1 MSIGP
6 ASPIRAVR
14 RSLAPVRH
22 ERPDLAVRLQ
32 MKLGVIAEPDRAS
45 DSPDTVVIVEPTIGA
60 IARSKGNLYL
70 IVTSTVSS
78 AKAQEA
84 TQLAAESVR
93 GEYYYDESAGIRVC
107 IEKAIASANKRL
119 NHQRD
124 RLGLHGTND
133 NGPIGIAIAVVRNN
147 ELYVATIGPA
157 EAYLIRQAR
166 LSTLPDPHRE
176 RGLPTG
182 DLEPDVWRGE
192 INVGDS
198 LVLVSPNVMTR
209 LSPDELKDAMVTL
222 HPQPAMEHLHHR
234 FLAADGAGSDALIA
248 FEATEVAAT
257 HRSKTLVPVR
267 PAEPLAG
274 APDRGPI
281 PLADNVSGGV
291 AAVTASAG
299 RAKAAAGGVFAR
311 AVTRIQDLMPHRRAA
326 YRRVTTASSR
336 RETQRRAAVAILAM
350 VVVIGG
356 LASLV
361 YSFGGPAGGG
371 PLASVTA
378 AESALR
384 TIRGDLG
391 QVFAPGVD
399 LVEGDPSK
407 AMSLLS
413 DAYRAVDAAKTANVP
428 PATLDPLRQQV
439 VGGLDR
445 LFHVV
450 PVGAATVMSFAGA
463 KTPFDIQS
471 MILGPDGMPYVL
483 DKASNTVYRIDLR
496 TKKATPVFKQKTK
509 AAGATEGV
517 PKLLATG
524 GRDLLIIDD
533 KNTVWR
539 WRAADAKGNGTIRT
553 VKVAGAPGWGDDVVA
568 AGTFLRDAT
577 EGLYNLYI
585 VDPSEQNILA
595 YTPARDGSGF
605 PVNPQNRLTVA
616 RDVSKV
622 NDLVIDGDIFVA
634 DGGSL
639 YRFVGGKSEGWETQ
653 PPGYSSDARDGD
665 TVLRQAPDYAHIASA
680 SDKRTGVLYA
690 WDKNNG
696 RVVAYDKAKGTFIE
710 QYRLAGGSPA
720 WDDVRGMYVVLG
732 SGPEAPSTLVW
743 ATKDGV
749 MSAVLE
755 AVPDAIAGVSGSPSP
770 SASAPAASA
779 KPSAKPTKAPPKP
792 TKRP

>member
-1 MSIGP
+1 
-6 ASPIRAVR
+6 
-14 RSLAPVRH
+14 
-22 ERPDLAVRLQ
+22 
-32 MKLGVIAEPDRAS
+32 
-45 DSPDTVVIVEPTIGA
+45 
-60 IARSKGNLYL
+60 
-70 IVTSTVSS
+70 
-78 AKAQEA
+78 
-84 TQLAAESVR
+84 
-93 GEYYYDESAGIRVC
+93 
-107 IEKAIASANKRL
+107 
-119 NHQRD
+119 
-124 RLGLHGTND
+124 
-133 NGPIGIAIAVVRNN
+133 
-147 ELYVATIGPA
+147 
-157 EAYLIRQAR
+157 
-166 LSTLPDPHRE
+166 
-176 RGLPTG
+176 
-182 DLEPDVWRGE
+182 
-192 INVGDS
+192 
-198 LVLVSPNVMTR
+198 MTR

-361 YSFGGPAGGG
+361 YSFGGPGGGG

-413 DAYRAVDAAKTANVP
+413 DAYRAVDAAKTASVP
-428 PATLDPLRQQV
+428 PSTLDPLRQQV

-450 PVGAATVMSFAGA
+450 PVGSATVMSFAGA
-463 KTPFDIQS
+463 KTPFDIQA

-605 PVNPQNRLTVA
+605 PVEPPEPADRRPRRLEGERPRDRRRHLRRRRRVA
-616 RDVSKV
+616 RT
-622 NDLVIDGDIFVA
+622 
-634 DGGSL
+634 GSSAA
-639 YRFVGGKSEGWETQ
+639 RARAGRRSRRATRAT
-653 PPGYSSDARDGD
+653 PGTATRSCA
-665 TVLRQAPDYAHIASA
+665 QAPDYAHIASA

-755 AVPDAIAGVSGSPSP
+755 AVPDAAPGASGSPNP
-770 SASAPAASA
+770 SASAPAGLREAVGQADEGDAETVQASVTRA
-779 KPSAKPTKAPPKP
+779 GCRPPRPSPVDAPAP
-792 TKRP
+792 

>member
-1 MSIGP
+1 M
-6 ASPIRAVR
+6 
-14 RSLAPVRH
+14 
-22 ERPDLAVRLQ
+22 AVRLQ

-84 TQLAAESVR
+84 TQLAAESIR

-124 RLGLHGTND
+124 RLGPARRRTTTARSGS
-133 NGPIGIAIAVVRNN
+133 AIAVVRNN

-192 INVGDS
+192 ISVGDS

-209 LSPDELKDAMVTL
+209 LVARRAQGRDGHAP
-222 HPQPAMEHLHHR
+222 PA
-234 FLAADGAGSDALIA
+234 AGDGAPPPPLPRGRRRGQRRDDRLRGDGGRVDPPVADARPGPPGG
-248 FEATEVAAT
+248 AARRRAGPRPDPARRQRQRRRRRG
-257 HRSKTLVPVR
+257 HRPR
-267 PAEPLAG
+267 
-274 APDRGPI
+274 R
-281 PLADNVSGGV
+281 
-291 AAVTASAG
+291 AG
-299 RAKAAAGGVFAR
+299 RKAAAGGVFAR
-311 AVTRIQDLMPHRRAA
+311 ARDPGPGPDAPPAGGLSTRHPGLGEARDPAPGRGRDPRARRRDRRPGRPGLQLRRPGRRRAA
-326 YRRVTTASSR
+326 GLGD
-336 RETQRRAAVAILAM
+336 RRARRPC
-350 VVVIGG
+350 GR
-356 LASLV
+356 S
-361 YSFGGPAGGG
+361 
-371 PLASVTA
+371 A
-378 AESALR
+378 A
-384 TIRGDLG
+384 DLG

-407 AMSLLS
+407 AMSLLT

-450 PVGAATVMSFAGA
+450 PVGSATAILSFAGA
-463 KTPFDIQS
+463 KTPFDIQA
-471 MILGPDGMPYVL
+471 MILGPDGDAVRPRQGVE
-483 DKASNTVYRIDLR
+483 ARSTGSTSGRR
-496 TKKATPVFKQKTK
+496 RRRRSSRQKTK
-509 AAGATEGV
+509 AAGGDRGRSRSCSRWA
-517 PKLLATG
+517 A
-524 GRDLLIIDD
+524 RDLLIIDD
-533 KNTVWR
+533 KNVVWR
-539 WRAADAKGNGTIRT
+539 WRAGRRQGQRHDPDGQGRGRRR
-553 VKVAGAPGWGDDVVA
+553 AGATTSSRSGRSCA
-568 AGTFLRDAT
+568 
-577 EGLYNLYI
+577 
-585 VDPSEQNILA
+585 
-595 YTPARDGSGF
+595 TPARASTTSTSST
-605 PVNPQNRLTVA
+605 PRSRTSSPTRRPATAAASRSTRQNRLTVA

-622 NDLVIDGDIFVA
+622 DDLLIDGDIFVA

-639 YRFVGGKSEGWETQ
+639 VRFVGGKSEGWETQ
-653 PPGYSSDARDGD
+653 PPGYTSDSPRRRHAPPRA
-665 TVLRQAPDYAHIASA
+665 APDYALIASA

-690 WDKNNG
+690 WDKTNG
-696 RVVAYDKAKGTFIE
+696 RVVALDKAKGTFIE

-755 AVPDAIAGVSGSPSP
+755 AVPDAAAGRVRLAEPVGIGAGRLGEAVRQADEGDAEADQASVTGPAPTAEPSP
-770 SASAPAASA
+770 VAR
-779 KPSAKPTKAPPKP
+779 
-792 TKRP
+792 RP

>member
-1 MSIGP
+1 
-6 ASPIRAVR
+6 
-14 RSLAPVRH
+14 
-22 ERPDLAVRLQ
+22 
-32 MKLGVIAEPDRAS
+32 
-45 DSPDTVVIVEPTIGA
+45 
-60 IARSKGNLYL
+60 
-70 IVTSTVSS
+70 
-78 AKAQEA
+78 
-84 TQLAAESVR
+84 
-93 GEYYYDESAGIRVC
+93 
-107 IEKAIASANKRL
+107 
-119 NHQRD
+119 
-124 RLGLHGTND
+124 
-133 NGPIGIAIAVVRNN
+133 
-147 ELYVATIGPA
+147 
-157 EAYLIRQAR
+157 
-166 LSTLPDPHRE
+166 
-176 RGLPTG
+176 
-182 DLEPDVWRGE
+182 
-192 INVGDS
+192 
-198 LVLVSPNVMTR
+198 
-209 LSPDELKDAMVTL
+209 
-222 HPQPAMEHLHHR
+222 
-234 FLAADGAGSDALIA
+234 
-248 FEATEVAAT
+248 
-257 HRSKTLVPVR
+257 
-267 PAEPLAG
+267 
-274 APDRGPI
+274 
-281 PLADNVSGGV
+281 
-291 AAVTASAG
+291 
-299 RAKAAAGGVFAR
+299 
-311 AVTRIQDLMPHRRAA
+311 
-326 YRRVTTASSR
+326 
-336 RETQRRAAVAILAM
+336 M

-361 YSFGGPAGGG
+361 YSFGGPGGAG
-371 PLASVTA
+371 PLSSVTA

-384 TIRGDLG
+384 TIRADLG

-407 AMSLLS
+407 AMALLS

-450 PVGAATVMSFAGA
+450 PVGSATVMSFAGA

-471 MILGPDGMPYVL
+471 MILGPDGMPYIL
-483 DKASNTVYRIDLR
+483 DKASNSVYRIDLR

-568 AGTFLRDAT
+568 AGTFLRDASA
-577 EGLYNLYI
+577 GLYNLYI

-665 TVLRQAPDYAHIASA
+665 TLLRQAPDYAHIASA
-680 SDKRTGVLYA
+680 SDKRTGILYA

-710 QYRLAGGSPA
+710 QYRLVGDDPA
-720 WDDVRGMYVVLG
+720 FGDVRGMYVILG
-732 SGPEAPSTLVW
+732 AGPDAPSTLVW
-743 ATKDGV
+743 ATKNAV

-755 AVPDAIAGVSGSPSP
+755 AVEDPTAPGASGSPSTSGSP
-770 SASAPAASA
+770 SASGASGSPAASA
-779 KPSAKPTKAPPKP
+779 KASA
-792 TKRP
+792 RP

>member
-1 MSIGP
+1 
-6 ASPIRAVR
+6 
-14 RSLAPVRH
+14 
-22 ERPDLAVRLQ
+22 
-32 MKLGVIAEPDRAS
+32 
-45 DSPDTVVIVEPTIGA
+45 
-60 IARSKGNLYL
+60 
-70 IVTSTVSS
+70 
-78 AKAQEA
+78 
-84 TQLAAESVR
+84 
-93 GEYYYDESAGIRVC
+93 
-107 IEKAIASANKRL
+107 
-119 NHQRD
+119 
-124 RLGLHGTND
+124 
-133 NGPIGIAIAVVRNN
+133 
-147 ELYVATIGPA
+147 
-157 EAYLIRQAR
+157 
-166 LSTLPDPHRE
+166 
-176 RGLPTG
+176 
-182 DLEPDVWRGE
+182 
-192 INVGDS
+192 
-198 LVLVSPNVMTR
+198 
-209 LSPDELKDAMVTL
+209 
-222 HPQPAMEHLHHR
+222 
-234 FLAADGAGSDALIA
+234 
-248 FEATEVAAT
+248 
-257 HRSKTLVPVR
+257 
-267 PAEPLAG
+267 
-274 APDRGPI
+274 
-281 PLADNVSGGV
+281 
-291 AAVTASAG
+291 
-299 RAKAAAGGVFAR
+299 
-311 AVTRIQDLMPHRRAA
+311 
-326 YRRVTTASSR
+326 

-356 LASLV
+356 LAGLV
-361 YSFGGPAGGG
+361 YSFGGPGTGG

-399 LVEGDPSK
+399 LVVGDPSK

-413 DAYRAVDAAKTANVP
+413 DAYHAVDAATAANVP
-428 PATLDPLRQQV
+428 PATLDPLRAQV

-450 PVGAATVMSFAGA
+450 PVGSATVLSFAGA

-483 DKASNTVYRIDLR
+483 DKASGTVYRIDLR
-496 TKKATPVFKQKTK
+496 TKKATPVFRQKTK
-509 AAGATEGV
+509 AAGATEGI
-517 PKLLATG
+517 PKLLAMG

-539 WRAADAKGNGTIRT
+539 WRASDTKGNGTIRT
-553 VKVAGAPGWGDDVVA
+553 VKVAGAPGWGSDLVA
-568 AGTFLRDAT
+568 AGTFLRDASA
-577 EGLYNLYI
+577 GLYNLYN

-653 PPGYSSDARDGD
+653 PPGYSSDSRDGD
-665 TVLRQAPDYAHIASA
+665 TLLRQAPDYAHIASA

-710 QYRLAGGSPA
+710 QYRLAGNSPA

-755 AVPDAIAGVSGSPSP
+755 AVPDAAPGASGSPNPSALAP
-770 SASAPAASA
+770 SASAN
-779 KPSAKPTKAPPKP
+779 PSAKPTKATPKP
-792 TKRP
+792 SKRP